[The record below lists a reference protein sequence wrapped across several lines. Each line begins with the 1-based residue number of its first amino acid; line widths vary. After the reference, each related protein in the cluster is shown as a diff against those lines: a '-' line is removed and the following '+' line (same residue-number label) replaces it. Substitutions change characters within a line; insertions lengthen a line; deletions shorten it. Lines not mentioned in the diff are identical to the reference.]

1 MLEHKD
7 KRIIDTRSDDRKEDQ
22 WHGNSSNGA
31 KAGGE
36 GCKG

>member
-1 MLEHKD
+1 MLSIRI
-7 KRIIDTRSDDRKEDQ
+7 KRIFGTRSDDRKEEQ
-22 WHGNSSNGA
+22 QHGNSSYGA

>member
-7 KRIIDTRSDDRKEDQ
+7 KRIFGTRSDDRKEEQ
-22 WHGNSSNGA
+22 WHGNSSYGA

>member
-1 MLEHKD
+1 MWEHKD
-7 KRIIDTRSDDRKEDQ
+7 KRIFGTRSDDRKEELR
-22 WHGNSSNGA
+22 HGNSSYGA